1 MTLKCLDGAAPP
13 PPPARPGRPGRRSLG
28 GAGDAAHLK
37 REIAD
42 GDAGEGMDGEMEAA
56 GAYGAGDGDVD
67 DDDAAAAVEEESFM
81 KKEQPE
87 GEGEREEGDVE
98 GAGGGPSAASHGV
111 STGGVEDADVDGEV
125 GEVGGSALGPLAGC
139 VGLLKAR
146 AFQLL
151 AAMRRSMEKKKS
163 KESKTSGRVKK
174 SKSKESL
181 DEKEEVRLMRAIME
195 FGWGL
200 GAKTGAPDSDEAT
213 TRLRERSNL
222 VSIPLDDFR
231 LFADDVVA
239 KYFTSASKPADS
251 KDKEDKSLST
261 FQQMLP
267 KFWRR
272 YELQQLIHAW
282 LLKPGASGSEVTLF
296 TAAAES
302 GEVKRYGKR
311 ILPSWWAS
319 PQDDL
324 ALAQGLRKHGL
335 GRWKEILDDEGLVFS
350 CGVEERLKAKGK
362 GGKPKKEM
370 TKGSDAS
377 KAGGDADSK
386 GVDSSAVAGDAHV
399 VDDKMEAEEME
410 AGDVGD
416 GGAAEQGGKDGGEG
430 ADSELLVSWEPR
442 SDTMYIYVGL
452 LATSLKDC
460 ATKKPADHSV
470 PKQRSI
476 SDFVRPSGKS
486 KIAAADSDF
495 VAVKAAPKP
504 SAPKAVG
511 GGSGHAGKSID
522 TFKGDSSKDFILT
535 ANQPA
540 LHARV
545 HLPSPLKDG
554 DVDVLSW
561 GTVILNCGACSIVI

>member
-1 MTLKCLDGAAPP
+1 MTMKCLDGAAPP

-28 GAGDAAHLK
+28 GAADIAHLK
-37 REIAD
+37 MEAAD
-42 GDAGEGMDGEMEAA
+42 GEAGEGMEGEMEVV
-56 GAYGAGDGDVD
+56 GAYGAGDGDGD
-67 DDDAAAAVEEESFM
+67 DDDAAAAAEDGNSFI

-87 GEGEREEGDVE
+87 GEGGKEGDVE
-98 GAGGGPSAASHGV
+98 G
-111 STGGVEDADVDGEV
+111 TGGDAVTSTNGISNTGAEDADGDGEV
-125 GEVGGSALGPLAGC
+125 GEVAGNAIGPLAGC

-146 AFQLL
+146 AFHLL
-151 AAMRRSMEKKKS
+151 AAMRRTMEKKKS
-163 KESKTSGRVKK
+163 KDSKTTGRVKK

-200 GAKTGAPDSDEAT
+200 GAKSGSPDSDEAAM
-213 TRLRERSNL
+213 RLRERSNL
-222 VSIPLDDFR
+222 ASIPLDDFR

-239 KYFTSASKPADS
+239 KYFTSASKPADA

-272 YELQQLIHAW
+272 YELQQQIYAW
-282 LLKPGASGSEVTLF
+282 LLKPGASGSEVTLL

-335 GRWKEILDDEGLVFS
+335 GRWKEILDDDVLVFS

-362 GGKPKKEM
+362 GGKPKKEIA
-370 TKGSDAS
+370 KGSDVS
-377 KAGGDADSK
+377 KAGVDADSK
-386 GVDSSAVAGDAHV
+386 GGDNSAVAGDANAV
-399 VDDKMEAEEME
+399 EDKLEAEEMGAE
-410 AGDVGD
+410 DGGE
-416 GGAAEQGGKDGGEG
+416 GGAAEQGGKENGEG
-430 ADSELLVSWEPR
+430 ADSEQLVSWEPR

-460 ATKKPADHSV
+460 ATKKPADNSV

-495 VAVKAAPKP
+495 VAVKVASKP
-504 SAPKAVG
+504 SAPKSAG
-511 GGSGHAGKSID
+511 GSSGHAGKSTD
-522 TFKGDSSKDFILT
+522 TSKGDSSKDFILT

-545 HLPSPLKDG
+545 QLPSLKDG

-561 GTVILNCGACSIVI
+561 GTVILNCGMYLIVI